1 MPNVDLDPQAAALLT
16 VAGLAPIVSML
27 SQLIWRTAGHD
38 GANDAIRSRFGP
50 IVAVVAAIVLA
61 EVTLWVTASIGIT
74 RLDVLQ
80 AALTGG
86 VAGLAAIGIHDLT
99 TTKVGIT

>member
-1 MPNVDLDPQAAALLT
+1 MLDLDPQAAALLT

-38 GANDAIRSRFGP
+38 GAGDAVRDRFGP
-50 IVAVVAAIVLA
+50 IVAVGVAVVLA
-61 EVTLWVTASIGIT
+61 EVALWVTASIGVT
-74 RLDVLQ
+74 RLDIFQ

-99 TTKVGIT
+99 TTRAGIA

>member
-1 MPNVDLDPQAAALLT
+1 MIDLDPQAATLLT

-38 GANDAIRSRFGP
+38 GSDDAVRARFGP
-50 IVAVVAAIVLA
+50 IVAVGVAIALA
-61 EVTLWVTASIGIT
+61 EVALWVTASIGVT
-74 RLDVLQ
+74 RLDIFQ
-80 AALTGG
+80 SALTGG

-99 TTKVGIT
+99 ATRAGIS